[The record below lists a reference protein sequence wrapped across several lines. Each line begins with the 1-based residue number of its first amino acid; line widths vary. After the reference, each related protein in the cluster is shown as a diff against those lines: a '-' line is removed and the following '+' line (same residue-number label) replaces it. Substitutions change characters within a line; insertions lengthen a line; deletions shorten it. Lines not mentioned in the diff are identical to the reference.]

1 MKKRTKETVDYC
13 YVALEHEIIHARL
26 ENWARW
32 VTVRHHGWATA
43 PMFRM
48 YQSKAR
54 QWHAPVIQT
63 PVDTLDAVLVEKAV
77 AALPEKHR
85 AAVRWSYVH
94 AGNPVAMARSLGV
107 SKQGL
112 ADLVDA
118 GRTMLQNRIGKS

>member
-1 MKKRTKETVDYC
+1 MRVQETTVDYNH
-13 YVALEHEIIHARL
+13 VPERHAAIHARL
-26 ENWARW
+26 ENWRRW
-32 VTVRHHGWATA
+32 VIVRPHGWQTA

-63 PVDTLDAVLVEKAV
+63 PVDTLDALRVEKAV

-85 AAVRWSYVH
+85 EAVRWWYVYRR
-94 AGNPVAMARSLGV
+94 NPAAMARSLGV

-112 ADLVDA
+112 ADLVEA
-118 GRTMLQNRIGKS
+118 GRTMLQNRL

>member
-1 MKKRTKETVDYC
+1 MRVTEIVDYN
-13 YVALEHEIIHARL
+13 YVQDRHQAIHDRL
-26 ENWARW
+26 ENWRRW
-32 VTVRHHGWATA
+32 VTVRPNGWQVA

-94 AGNPVAMARSLGV
+94 CGNPVAMARALAV

-112 ADLVDA
+112 ADLVGD
-118 GRTMLQNRIGKS
+118 GRTMLQNRL

>member
-1 MKKRTKETVDYC
+1 MRVTETVDYNH
-13 YVALEHEIIHARL
+13 VPDHHKAIHARL
-26 ENWARW
+26 ENWRRW
-32 VTVRHHGWATA
+32 VMVRPHGWQVA

-54 QWHAPVIQT
+54 QWETPVIKN

-77 AALPEKHR
+77 ALLPEKHR
-85 AAVRWSYVH
+85 DAVRWNYVH
-94 AGNPVAMARSLGV
+94 AGDPVKMARALRV

-118 GRTMLQNRIGKS
+118 GRTMLKNRL

>member
-1 MKKRTKETVDYC
+1 MRTREIVDFNH
-13 YVALEHEIIHARL
+13 VATEHEAIHARL
-26 ENWARW
+26 VNWRRW
-32 VTVRHHGWATA
+32 VIVRPHGWQAA

-85 AAVRWSYVH
+85 EAVRWWYVYWR
-94 AGNPVAMARSLGV
+94 NPAAMARSLGV

>member
-1 MKKRTKETVDYC
+1 MLMRVQDTIVDYNH
-13 YVALEHEIIHARL
+13 VQDRHKAIHARL
-26 ENWARW
+26 ENWRRW
-32 VTVRHHGWATA
+32 VIVRPSGWQVA

-63 PVDTLDAVLVEKAV
+63 PVDTLDALLMENAV

-85 AAVRWSYVH
+85 EAVRWWYVYRRD
-94 AGNPVAMARSLGV
+94 PVAMARNLGV

-118 GRTMLQNRIGKS
+118 GRTMLNNRLHA

>member
-1 MKKRTKETVDYC
+1 MRVTETVDYSH
-13 YVALEHEIIHARL
+13 VQDRHQVIHERL
-26 ENWARW
+26 ENWRRW
-32 VTVRHHGWATA
+32 VTVRPNGWQVA

-85 AAVRWSYVH
+85 DAVRWWYVH
-94 AGNPVAMARSLGV
+94 AGNPVAMARTLGV
-107 SKQGL
+107 TKQGL

-118 GRTMLQNRIGKS
+118 GRTMLQNRL

>member
-1 MKKRTKETVDYC
+1 MLMRVTEIVDYNH
-13 YVALEHEIIHARL
+13 VQDRHQAIHARL
-26 ENWARW
+26 ENWRRW
-32 VTVRHHGWATA
+32 VTVRHHHGWATDTL
-43 PMFRM
+43 FRM

-85 AAVRWSYVH
+85 EAVRWWYVYRRD
-94 AGNPVAMARSLGV
+94 PVATARSLGV

-118 GRTMLQNRIGKS
+118 GRTMLNNRLPD